1 MNSTEG
7 RFPVWLYALG
17 VVAVYFV
24 VSWLVMLGARL
35 V

>member
-24 VSWLVMLGARL
+24 AAWLVRLGARL
-35 V
+35 M